1 MPEHRLCLKVG
12 SIIMLLRNLDIQ
24 RGLCNGTR
32 LTVKEMHE
40 NLIVADTIA
49 IDKQRVMISRIKLAP
64 SDVNLPFVLERHQLP
79 VRLAYSMTINKAQ
92 GQTFDKVGIYL
103 PAPVFSH
110 GQLYVALSR
119 AKSFKDIFVKICET
133 TTQGK
138 RKTKYITQNVVYYEI
153 L

>member
-1 MPEHRLCLKVG
+1 
-12 SIIMLLRNLDIQ
+12 MLLRNLNVHS
-24 RGLCNGTR
+24 GLCNGTR
-32 LTVKEMHE
+32 LVVKELHD
-40 NLIVADTIA
+40 NLIVAETIT
-49 IDKQRVMISRIKLAP
+49 IKQTVLIPRIKLAP
-64 SDVNLPFVLERHQLP
+64 SDINLPFVLELCQFP

-119 AKSFKDIFVKICET
+119 AKSFKDIYMQICET
-133 TTQGK
+133 TTQG
-138 RKTKYITQNVVYYEI
+138 RRNRKYITQNIVYYEV